1 MQKYFEDLLPAEELE
16 QLKYIPTIPEFVE
29 WIESETDHRPTIL
42 T

>member
-1 MQKYFEDLLPAEELE
+1 MQKYFEALLPAEELE

-29 WIESETDHRPTIL
+29 WIESETDCRPTFP